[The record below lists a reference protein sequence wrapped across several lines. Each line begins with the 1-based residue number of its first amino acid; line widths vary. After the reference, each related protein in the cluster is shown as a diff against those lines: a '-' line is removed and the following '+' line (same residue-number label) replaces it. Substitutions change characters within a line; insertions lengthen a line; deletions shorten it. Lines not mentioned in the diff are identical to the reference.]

1 MGSFFFFLFFLF
13 ALVNYRL
20 LLQSHGPRGKK
31 NIDFQLESSAEF
43 ERTMSCERFPYKIS
57 CKNATTSQPL
67 AKWYFDL
74 QTLSCEMY
82 PFGMC
87 EDDPLDKLA
96 LRTRAEC
103 EERCDVAKVK
113 EALGDTFFID
123 KLKENS
129 LTTTENIEKEA
140 PIGLPRGVNA
150 SQIAID
156 DVIQE
161 SKHVR
166 GRPFAIEPPT
176 DLLHVIHVK
185 SDSHKF
191 IEIDENQLLTTT
203 VDETTVVPTVTSD
216 VLEILEEVVNDDDGG
231 EGSGHISVTISGET
245 GEKDSEESNTVEDSS
260 ESLESKNSEKSSKIQ
275 EEPVKI
281 EKQQRK
287 KSVKSMEDS
296 FERFYQRNKAFKSYK
311 NHFNTPKI
319 HKLLQHIKIF
329 NFFLESV
336 SCSATAYRLLCSTGA
351 PTQFVYRWEK
361 VGGVCQSFPYGYCL
375 HEKNVP
381 HPRTRAECEQFCD

>member
-1 MGSFFFFLFFLF
+1 MGIDRFSMKTCTFFRVKEDVQTLFIVKISTAAPTPRPSLPSC
-13 ALVNYRL
+13 L
-20 LLQSHGPRGKK
+20 LLR
-31 NIDFQLESSAEF
+31 
-43 ERTMSCERFPYKIS
+43 IS
-57 CKNATTSQPL
+57 CKNTTTSQPL

-129 LTTTENIEKEA
+129 LTTTENFEKEA

-161 SKHVR
+161 SKHIR

-216 VLEILEEVVNDDDGG
+216 VLEILEKVVNDDHGG

-245 GEKDSEESNTVEDSS
+245 ENSENSEESNTVVDSS

-275 EEPVKI
+275 EEPLKI

-296 FERFYQRNKAFKSYK
+296 FERFYQRNK
-311 NHFNTPKI
+311 
-319 HKLLQHIKIF
+319 
-329 NFFLESV
+329 ESV